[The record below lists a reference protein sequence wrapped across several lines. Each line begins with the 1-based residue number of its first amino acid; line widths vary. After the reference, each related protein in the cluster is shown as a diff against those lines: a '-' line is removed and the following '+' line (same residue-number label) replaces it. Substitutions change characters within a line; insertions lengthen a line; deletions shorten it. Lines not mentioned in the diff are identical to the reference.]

1 MEEERIFLLCAS
13 GKVNQV
19 AASNLPPTRIE
30 YFEQLVDECLHD
42 HASMQLGLIEWAE
55 EHVPRWQA
63 LGMREEQRRLRIDVA
78 RNSYV
83 LCQQLEAEGA
93 TSGQIRKRLRMR
105 YEDARSEGLDL
116 YDLMLQRMD
125 QAEPPHY
132 GTTEDIVQR
141 QALRIMIANAEVAV
155 TQAYCAWAESL
166 DTPNTHATQSIYDL
180 SGVEELELHLGM
192 LRYQQQCFAQRPR
205 LSSEAL
211 ETEFYT
217 WGQAAR
223 QEFFR
228 KHGFLPEE
236 ATTPFIPVTVEGPVD
251 HDVYYAALRAEEEQ
265 DERR

>member
-1 MEEERIFLLCAS
+1 
-13 GKVNQV
+13 VDQV

-30 YFEQLVDECLHD
+30 YFEQLADECLRD
-42 HASMQLGLIEWAE
+42 YASMQRGFIAWAE

-63 LGMREEQRRLRIDVA
+63 LGMREGQRRLRIDVA
-78 RNSYV
+78 RNSFV

-93 TSGQIRKRLRMR
+93 TPGQIRKRLRMR

-116 YDLMLQRMD
+116 YNLMLQRTD
-125 QAEPPHY
+125 QTEPPHY

-155 TQAYCAWAESL
+155 TQAYCAWTESP

-192 LRYQQQCFAQRPR
+192 LRFQQQCFAQRPR
-205 LSSEAL
+205 LPSEAV

-228 KHGFLPEE
+228 KHGFMPEE

>member
-1 MEEERIFLLCAS
+1 MEGAKNLLCAL
-13 GKVNQV
+13 GEVDQV

-30 YFEQLVDECLHD
+30 YFEQLVDECLRD
-42 HASMQLGLIEWAE
+42 YASMQRGFIEWAE

-93 TSGQIRKRLRMR
+93 TRGQIRKRLRMR
-105 YEDARSEGLDL
+105 YEDARTEGLDL
-116 YDLMLQRMD
+116 YNLMLQRID
-125 QAEPPHY
+125 QTEPPHH
-132 GTTEDIVQR
+132 GTTDDIVQR
-141 QALRIMIANAEVAV
+141 QALRIMVANAEVAV
-155 TQAYCAWAESL
+155 MQAYCAWAESL
-166 DTPNTHATQSIYDL
+166 DPPNTHATQSTYDL

-223 QEFFR
+223 QEFFH

-251 HDVYYAALRAEEEQ
+251 HDVFYAALRAEEEQ